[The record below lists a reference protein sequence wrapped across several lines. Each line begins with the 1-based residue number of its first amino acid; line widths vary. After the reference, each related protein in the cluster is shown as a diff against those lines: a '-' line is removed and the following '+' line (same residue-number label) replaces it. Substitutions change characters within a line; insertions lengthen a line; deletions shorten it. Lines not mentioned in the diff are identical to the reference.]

1 MQKKTR
7 SILEELTSANL
18 TQDKENLVLS
28 RASHILD
35 SSINLFGFIREN
47 FDQETAYKLE
57 KKFLTAVKQMDPSKF
72 NNGVSRIK
80 ELKRIKETLIIKKGE
95 YNEDE

>member
-28 RASHILD
+28 RASHIID

-57 KKFLTAVKQMDPSKF
+57 KKFLTAVKQMDPTKF

-80 ELKRIKETLIIKKGE
+80 ELKRIKETLIIKEGE
-95 YNEDE
+95 YSEDE